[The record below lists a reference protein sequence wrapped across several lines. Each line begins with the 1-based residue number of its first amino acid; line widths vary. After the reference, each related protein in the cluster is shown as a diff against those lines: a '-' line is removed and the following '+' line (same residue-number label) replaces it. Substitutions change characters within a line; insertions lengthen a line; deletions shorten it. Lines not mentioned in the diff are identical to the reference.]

1 MITLALSPSSSAH
14 GTRPAGLCCS
24 PRGRG
29 WRGRRRGY
37 PTGVAYRGGGF
48 TTRVDGPADATRVVN
63 LTRHVVANIRPAP
76 CLRVGQSP
84 TVGLQASNGQFVGA
98 HYAGGGP
105 VTADREALEP
115 WAGFHFED
123 ENGGCVDAGDVVS
136 LRTQHGFY
144 LRDRGR
150 RRWRRRRDRHHR
162 RSIQPSGP

>member
-1 MITLALSPSSSAH
+1 MGPAPRGCAAALAAAV
-14 GTRPAGLCCS
+14 GAVDAEATRPAW
-24 PRGRG
+24 PI
-29 WRGRRRGY
+29 
-37 PTGVAYRGGGF
+37 VAAGF

-150 RRWRRRRDRHHR
+150 RWWRRRRDRHHR
-162 RSIQPSGP
+162 RSLQPSGP